1 MQTTTQFGLENVIYM
16 EISEELLKKNAHHSS
31 LLKLDKDIPL
41 PVQLPDG
48 MERVEDFSPSM
59 LTIEMILAGMLT
71 IFAHDRENKNISY
84 YRELFGLIRPNIKGE
99 LLSTVAIKINNE
111 DYYVAEF
118 LLHSLIG
125 FDENDLNTQLMLA
138 YLYEK
143 KAKEDEELRLKAK
156 EIYNS
161 LICSEP
167 PFPPVFFNAA
177 VFFMEEEDYKK
188 AKDLLE
194 TYIALKIDDEEEEEV
209 QKVEKA
215 QNILNYLNTQ
225 IVSDENFKKAY
236 HLIKKE
242 KIEEALPLIYSFI
255 EENQLIWN
263 GWFLLGWALR
273 CQKRWKEGE
282 SALKKCLELY
292 TRSNNVSMRG
302 EYSQICNEL
311 SICLM
316 EEGKID
322 EAERML
328 EVALSKDCENVK
340 LISNLGLIALKKGD
354 SLKAI
359 SYFRTV
365 LYIDPNDEIAK
376 AMLNDI
382 E

>member
-1 MQTTTQFGLENVIYM
+1 M
-16 EISEELLKKNAHHSS
+16 
-31 LLKLDKDIPL
+31 
-41 PVQLPDG
+41 
-48 MERVEDFSPSM
+48 
-59 LTIEMILAGMLT
+59 
-71 IFAHDRENKNISY
+71 
-84 YRELFGLIRPNIKGE
+84 
-99 LLSTVAIKINNE
+99 
-111 DYYVAEF
+111 
-118 LLHSLIG
+118 
-125 FDENDLNTQLMLA
+125 
-138 YLYEK
+138 
-143 KAKEDEELRLKAK
+143 
-156 EIYNS
+156 
-161 LICSEP
+161 ICSEP